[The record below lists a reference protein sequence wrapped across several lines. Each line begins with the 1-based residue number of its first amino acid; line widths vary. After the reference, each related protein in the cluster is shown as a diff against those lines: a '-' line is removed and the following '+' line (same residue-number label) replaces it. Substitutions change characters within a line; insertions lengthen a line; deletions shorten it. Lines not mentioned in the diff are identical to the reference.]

1 MHARPTPVAF
11 RRAPEKT
18 THVERHRLAAL
29 QRLGQALAVVGMDA
43 PAFCDH
49 LGVALDP
56 TLLGK
61 RAAVRAGRALVLDQ
75 HVALDIVFEQHV
87 GNAAQRDAVAF
98 PLHRERDLRL
108 LARRDVHEHAA
119 DLHRTVLGLHFA
131 TRIEHPRQRTV
142 LAARAVL
149 RLVRRP
155 LGEAARDIGER
166 LRAIGSMHHARRR
179 AAAHLHQLF
188 DGVAEHARQTLVDVG
203 QRVHVVVLAHLEA
216 ARDVIGEQIDGGR
229 FLAHE
234 LLQVLVGLPPGLEG
248 EVPLVPHRPIG
259 IRRMDMADLELSAR
273 IHQLVAAPLALF
285 DHQLRVLARAHIVAT
300 YHGATAL
307 RDVHQV
313 KLLVENLARRRKRRA
328 LRQIRHDLFG
338 AGREFHLARSYPREI
353 VGKALNHLLDARSG
367 VKPAHRVAHERQRFV
382 EQRVHRTPLACL
394 PSESLGGRDGL
405 LTVPLRISFE
415 RV

>member
-1 MHARPTPVAF
+1 
-11 RRAPEKT
+11 
-18 THVERHRLAAL
+18 
-29 QRLGQALAVVGMDA
+29 
-43 PAFCDH
+43 
-49 LGVALDP
+49 
-56 TLLGK
+56 
-61 RAAVRAGRALVLDQ
+61 
-75 HVALDIVFEQHV
+75 
-87 GNAAQRDAVAF
+87 
-98 PLHRERDLRL
+98 
-108 LARRDVHEHAA
+108 
-119 DLHRTVLGLHFA
+119 
-131 TRIEHPRQRTV
+131 
-142 LAARAVL
+142 
-149 RLVRRP
+149 
-155 LGEAARDIGER
+155 
-166 LRAIGSMHHARRR
+166 MHHARRR
-179 AAAHLHQLF
+179 AAAHLHQLL

-216 ARDVIGEQIDGGR
+216 ARDVVGEQIDGGR
-229 FLAHE
+229 FLAYE
-234 LLQVLVGLPPGLEG
+234 LLQVLVGLPAGLEG

-300 YHGATAL
+300 HHGATAL

-313 KLLVENLARRRKRRA
+313 KLLVENLARRRKRRS

-394 PSESLGGRDGL
+394 PSESLGGRDGSPSPYAFHSKEYSAPASRRL
-405 LTVPLRISFE
+405 CETREQFAHPTRWPPE
-415 RV
+415 PA